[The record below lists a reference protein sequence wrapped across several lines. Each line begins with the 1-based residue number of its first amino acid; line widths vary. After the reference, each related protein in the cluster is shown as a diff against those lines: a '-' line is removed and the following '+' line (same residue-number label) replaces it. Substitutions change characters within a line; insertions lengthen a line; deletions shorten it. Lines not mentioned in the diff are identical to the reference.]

1 NKAGGITTLEEK
13 SLGCIHKGG
22 HRPVVEVTEYAQSP
36 QKRGLIIMDTP
47 GYDMASVTGVAAG
60 GAQVMVFTTGRGT
73 PIGTQIMPVIKVTA
87 NDITWQK
94 MSDNIDLNVSAI
106 LTGTSSASEE
116 GLRILEEVIHVANG
130 KMTKSEALGFND
142 LAISRVC
149 NYV

>member
-1 NKAGGITTLEEK
+1 GPLTDLRGKACIFSHPVYLSLREFSLQDYRGG
-13 SLGCIHKGG
+13 S
-22 HRPVVEVTEYAQSP
+22 
-36 QKRGLIIMDTP
+36 DTP